1 MSEHSL
7 LCPPVTILVSF
18 TAQKQT
24 RSQFL
29 VNAYHFIHT
38 LFSRYSLPISFLKN
52 IIYDTAFQTHY
63 LQREGRDGD
72 KGRMCENKRRGQ
84 WEQEMSGRGYD
95 LYRVLSDSSVPF
107 SSSFF
112 TFIIAQVREQVFLFP
127 PMNDTHPTMIACLKS
142 EGNSLLLVT
151 VPVAR
156 PVC

>member
-38 LFSRYSLPISFLKN
+38 LFFKVQSTYFLLLER
-52 IIYDTAFQTHY
+52 ILYDTAFQTHY

-112 TFIIAQVREQVFLFP
+112 TFIIAQVREQVFFSLP
-127 PMNDTHPTMIACLKS
+127 P
-142 EGNSLLLVT
+142 
-151 VPVAR
+151 
-156 PVC
+156 